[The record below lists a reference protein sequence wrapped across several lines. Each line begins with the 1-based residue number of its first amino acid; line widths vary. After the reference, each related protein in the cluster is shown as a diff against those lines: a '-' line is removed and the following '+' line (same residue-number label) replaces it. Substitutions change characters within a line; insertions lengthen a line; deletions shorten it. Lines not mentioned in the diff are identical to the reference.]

1 MDYQDVKKKMRG
13 LTERIIADFNDYNHL
28 TQVDRKLTELEKV
41 IQYMEDKHILKLE
54 KAKLA
59 PAEFEAPVKKKVSK
73 KKVAKRKEPEPE
85 VADTPAEPLPE
96 EQDTDAQE

>member
-1 MDYQDVKKKMRG
+1 MDYQDIKKKMRG

-73 KKVAKRKEPEPE
+73 KKVAKKVEQDVE
-85 VADTPAEPLPE
+85 VAQSEVPDG
-96 EQDTDAQE
+96 D